1 MSESEKVMS
10 EMPSRPAHLDGVDD
24 AELDG
29 PSVMESLNPSTLY
42 VVATPIGH
50 LGDMSFRAVAVLRK
64 ADAILAEDTRHS
76 KKLFAHYGIK
86 PRGLFAM
93 HQHNESSIAE
103 RWLERIS
110 RGESVALISDAGT
123 PLVSDPGYALVKCC
137 VDAGVTVCVVPGP
150 CAFVAAMSV
159 SGLPCHDFRFV
170 GFLPNKSAARREQLA
185 QYIDAPSTIGFYEA
199 PHRLEAT
206 VADMLSVFGA
216 TRQCVLAHDL
226 TKRFESYVRGDLEAC
241 ARAVTLAKPRGEW
254 VILVAPTLRTPP
266 ALTEAWPDGVSQLLV
281 ALKEHLPPKTASAI
295 VADHYGVSKKACYQW
310 LVNQ

>member
-1 MSESEKVMS
+1 MVMSESEKVMS

-159 SGLPCHDFRFV
+159 
-170 GFLPNKSAARREQLA
+170 
-185 QYIDAPSTIGFYEA
+185 APSTIGFYEA